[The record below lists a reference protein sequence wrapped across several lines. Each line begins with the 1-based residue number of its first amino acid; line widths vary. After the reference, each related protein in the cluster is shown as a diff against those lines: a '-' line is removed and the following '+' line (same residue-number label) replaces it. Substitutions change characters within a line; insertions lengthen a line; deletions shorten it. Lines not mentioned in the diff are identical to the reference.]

1 MTTQITLAFKYSPIM
16 KTQKVLPALRNYS
29 PRPTGIYTGGQR
41 WTATDRAPVQPNTST
56 FGLDTS
62 GTEWHRTHRPKKK
75 PLNASATKHG
85 ACPSIITPATASAVN
100 FFCQNSGLL
109 ELQHSFRARYRDIES
124 DFRVRATQ
132 ASTVTAARFY

>member
-16 KTQKVLPALRNYS
+16 KTQKVLPALRNYPG
-29 PRPTGIYTGGQR
+29 PRVSIPVVSAG
-41 WTATDRAPVQPNTST
+41 WTDRAPVQPNTST